1 MTFASCVLYQ
11 NGRRFD
17 TKWNAFRYKT
27 EGVLWQNGMRFDT
40 KRKGLAGE
48 GAISST
54 SVRNCHEKQM
64 SCLSKDMACKSF

>member
-1 MTFASCVLYQ
+1 L
-11 NGRRFD
+11 RFVS
-17 TKWNAFRYKT
+17 KWKAFRYKT

-54 SVRNCHEKQM
+54 SARNCYEKQM